1 MIRLTS
7 SETFS
12 ETETLCAVVDTETAQ
27 ARELLSKTC
36 FSEFPFLCSLGECSV
51 RPAAPSGFFHKTTQ
65 KQAYILWHKFN
76 FFVLAHDI

>member
-1 MIRLTS
+1 MIMMMMMMIMMMIAGNMIRLTS

-27 ARELLSKTC
+27 ERELLSKTC

-51 RPAAPSGFFHKTTQ
+51 RHVSLV
-65 KQAYILWHKFN
+65 ILS
-76 FFVLAHDI
+76 LQSR